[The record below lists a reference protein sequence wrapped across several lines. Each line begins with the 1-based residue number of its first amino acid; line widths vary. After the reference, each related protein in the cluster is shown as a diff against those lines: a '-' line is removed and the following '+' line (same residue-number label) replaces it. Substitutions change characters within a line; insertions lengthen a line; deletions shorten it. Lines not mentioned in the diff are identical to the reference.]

1 MDLNLV
7 QKYGDSLYLKNLIMA
22 IENLSKPLILALAIL
37 CILFY
42 FIILLLLFDSFL
54 TAFLLYIASKE
65 KKRLSPAEK
74 RASKM
79 AFAQRLFFPKLMCA
93 GFLSLCPLFFLSS
106 EILEYFVTVFLWSVV
121 T

>member
-1 MDLNLV
+1 
-7 QKYGDSLYLKNLIMA
+7 MA

-37 CILFY
+37 CF
-42 FIILLLLFDSFL
+42 FILLLLLLFNSFL

-79 AFAQRLFFPKLMCA
+79 AFARRLFFQNSCA
-93 GFLSLCPLFFLSS
+93 QAFFLSVLS
-106 EILEYFVTVFLWSVV
+106 SFSRVKSWS
-121 T
+121 TS